1 MYVYRHI
8 VVQYWTVRSMAEEAM
23 AQSVQCR
30 IVAEA
35 SVLVYST
42 QGDESR
48 EAINRLNFRRAGK

>member
-1 MYVYRHI
+1 
-8 VVQYWTVRSMAEEAM
+8 M